1 MKTPRVTARE
11 VARAL
16 PERRPDSHKGE
27 NGVVLIVGG
36 SERYVGAPALTALAA
51 LRSGADLAIVAAPER
66 TAWTIN
72 TFSPD
77 LLTIKLPGSEFG
89 QDGLG
94 RVEEE
99 MRRATA
105 VVVGP
110 GLGLSERTSGAVLE
124 LARMI
129 RKANLPALFDADGL
143 KALAPR
149 LSELGSGKWVL
160 TPHAGEFQIISGKT
174 LPRAPHERIPIVS
187 DFARRFGCV
196 ILLKAQTDI
205 IASPD
210 GRVKLN
216 TTGNPGMTVGG
227 TGDVLAGI
235 VGTLLSQGVPSF
247 EAAFASAW
255 ISGRAGDLC
264 MKERGYEF
272 LASDVINKIPDVFRE
287 LRRCR

>member
-1 MKTPRVTARE
+1 MRPTKVRPRD
-11 VARAL
+11 VARVL
-16 PERRPDSHKGE
+16 PDRRSDSHKGE
-27 NGVVLIVGG
+27 NGVVLVVGG

-51 LRSGADLAIVAAPER
+51 LRSGADLAIVVAPER
-66 TAWTIN
+66 VAWTIN
-72 TFSPD
+72 ALSPD
-77 LLTIKLPGSEFG
+77 ILTIKLPGSELG
-89 QDGLG
+89 PDGLG
-94 RVEEE
+94 HIEEE
-99 MRRATA
+99 IKRATA

-110 GLGLSERTSGAVLE
+110 GLGLSGRVSGTVLE

-129 RKANLPALFDADGL
+129 RRANLPALFDADGL
-143 KALAPR
+143 KIIGPR
-149 LSELGSGKWVL
+149 LGELGSGKWVL

-174 LPRAPHERIPIVS
+174 LPRIPHERIPIVS
-187 DFARRFGCV
+187 DFAKRSGCV
-196 ILLKAQTDI
+196 ILLKAQADI

-235 VGTLLSQGVPSF
+235 VGTLLSQGVPAF
-247 EAAFASAW
+247 EAAFAGAW

-272 LASDVINKIPDVFRE
+272 LASDVVNKIPEVFRE